1 MHRMRALVLVS
12 MLLLVFAAA
21 CGGETTA
28 GGGGETGGGDNN
40 TGTAGKEGN
49 DLLAVVKERGTLI
62 ASTDPAYPPQSSRTP
77 DGELEGFDI
86 DVTNEIAKRMGVEV
100 KYETPPFDA
109 IVSGSWSG
117 RWDLSV
123 GSVTI
128 TPERQQV
135 LMFTTPYYYTPA
147 SMAVHESNSNIQDLE
162 NDLDGATI
170 GSCTACSYESY
181 LEGSLELTTGPVDS
195 VVDDA
200 QTKPY
205 DTDITAIQDLALGD
219 GVRLDAVFS
228 ALPTL
233 EQAIRN
239 DVPIKIAGD
248 PLFFEP
254 LGVAIDKAS
263 PEDPKAFF
271 EEVDK
276 IIKEMHSDG
285 TLTEFSKKWYQ
296 GTDLTKQ
303 A

>member
-1 MHRMRALVLVS
+1 MRRTRLLMLVS

-28 GGGGETGGGDNN
+28 GGGDSGGNDS
-40 TGTAGKEGN
+40 GTAGKEGN
-49 DLLAVVKERGTLI
+49 DLLAVVKERGTLV

-100 KYETPPFDA
+100 EYVTPPFDA
-109 IVSGSWSG
+109 IVAGSWSG

-128 TPERQQV
+128 TPERQAV

-147 SMAVHESNSNIQDLE
+147 SIAVHESNTDIQDIE

-170 GSCTACSYESY
+170 GSCTACSYEDY
-181 LEGSLELTTGPVDS
+181 LKGSLVLTTGPVKS
-195 VVDDA
+195 VIESPEI
-200 QTKPY
+200 KIY
-205 DTDITAIQDLALGD
+205 DTDSTAIQDLALGD
-219 GVRLDAVFS
+219 GVRTDAVIS

-233 EQAIRN
+233 EEAVRK

-254 LGVAIDKAS
+254 LGVAIDKAA

-271 EEVDK
+271 EEVDR

-285 TLTEFSKKWYQ
+285 TLTEFSKKWYED
-296 GTDLTKQ
+296 TDLTKNV
-303 A
+303 